1 MFIFKETNKYSHI
14 KCAFFSRKKG
24 ISNGVYKSLNCGLNS
39 KDKKSNVL
47 KNRIIALEKIG
58 LNKKNLIIPNQIHSN
73 KIKIVDENSINQNIT
88 ADGLL
93 TKSNKIVLG
102 ILTAD
107 CAPIFFFD
115 CKENIISAVHAGWK
129 GAKNGIIKNTIKLG
143 PCIGKGSYKV
153 NNDFF
158 RKFIIENSQNKK
170 FFLIKKNIMN
180 FNLKYYIVEKIKN
193 FGVKKILFRSFDTFK
208 DKKNF
213 FSYRRSLMSKEK
225 DYGRCL
231 SVISI
236 NEISNL

>member
-1 MFIFKETNKYSHI
+1 MFIFKETNKYPHI

-115 CKENIISAVHAGWK
+115 CKENIISAVHAGWR
-129 GAKNGIIKNTIKLG
+129 GAKNGIIKNTLYWLNTI
-143 PCIGKGSYKV
+143 CY
-153 NNDFF
+153 N
-158 RKFIIENSQNKK
+158 K
-170 FFLIKKNIMN
+170 FFYWR
-180 FNLKYYIVEKIKN
+180 F
-193 FGVKKILFRSFDTFK
+193 
-208 DKKNF
+208 
-213 FSYRRSLMSKEK
+213 
-225 DYGRCL
+225 
-231 SVISI
+231 
-236 NEISNL
+236 